1 MAHQGPAPDQAAGVE
16 PVSAQVPHAQV
27 ENWLFA
33 LPEWK
38 SRLET
43 LESQQDHIPGLTQ
56 KFELVAIHGKGQK
69 NEAILNEVIRRL
81 QAQEI
86 EIPLLQM
93 KIQMLEA
100 AIRSLLP
107 KEQQFVEY
115 RYLLR
120 LPHADV
126 MEKLKTTHRIYYRN
140 RRRILAHIYRF
151 VGGDDSILGLQDDLF
166 SSEGQ

>member
-1 MAHQGPAPDQAAGVE
+1 MSP
-16 PVSAQVPHAQV
+16 QVPHSQV
-27 ENWLFA
+27 ESWLFA

-43 LESQQDHIPGLTQ
+43 LESQQERIPGLTQ

-81 QAQEI
+81 QVQEI
-86 EIPLLQM
+86 EIPVLQM

-100 AIRSLLP
+100 AIQALLP
-107 KEQQFVEY
+107 KEQQFIEH

-140 RRRILAHIYRF
+140 RKRVLSHIYRF
-151 VGGDDSILGLQDDLF
+151 VGGPDSILGMEDDMI
-166 SSEGQ
+166 SSE

>member
-1 MAHQGPAPDQAAGVE
+1 M
-16 PVSAQVPHAQV
+16 
-27 ENWLFA
+27 
-33 LPEWK
+33 
-38 SRLET
+38 ET
-43 LESQQDHIPGLTQ
+43 LESQQERIPGLTQ

-86 EIPLLQM
+86 VIPLLQM

-100 AIRSLLP
+100 AIQSLLP
-107 KEQQFVEY
+107 KEQQFIEH

-140 RRRILAHIYRF
+140 RKRILAHIYRF
-151 VGGDDSILGLQDDLF
+151 VGGPNSILGLEDDKFL
-166 SSEGQ
+166 SE